1 MSASLV
7 MRIAILEDD
16 PSQAELIASWLAACG
31 HDCHL
36 FGDGRELI
44 ARAVRESFDL
54 FVLDWQVPKMSGEEV
69 LRWVREHVAV
79 PVPVMF
85 VTGREAEADIVA
97 ALEQGADD
105 YMKKPVS
112 RAELLARVQSLL
124 RRAYPNQG
132 AETLDI
138 ETLSFDL
145 RLRTLKLAG
154 VAVELTQKEYDLALF
169 LVQHI
174 GRLLSRGHIQ
184 QSVWGNAVEIPSRTI
199 DTHVSRIRSKLNLRP
214 EGGFKLT
221 PIYNYGYRLERLQA
235 SAD

>member
-1 MSASLV
+1 
-7 MRIAILEDD
+7 MRIASLEDE
-16 PSQAELIASWLAACG
+16 PAQAALIESWLAAAG

-36 FGDGRELI
+36 FGNGRALI
-44 ARAVRESFDL
+44 ARAARESFDL
-54 FVLDWQVPKMSGEEV
+54 FVLDWQVPEMSGEEV

-105 YMKKPVS
+105 YMKKPVT
-112 RAELLARVQSLL
+112 RAELVARVQSLL
-124 RRAYPNQG
+124 RRAYPNQDAG
-132 AETLDI
+132 TLDI
-138 ETLSFDL
+138 ESISFDL
-145 RLRTLKLAG
+145 RLRTLNLAG
-154 VAVELTQKEYDLALF
+154 VPVELTQKEYDLALF
-169 LVQHI
+169 LVQNL

-199 DTHVSRIRSKLNLRP
+199 DTHVSRIRTKLNLRP

-221 PIYNYGYRLERLQA
+221 PVYNYGYRLERLQA
-235 SAD
+235 AAA

>member
-1 MSASLV
+1 
-7 MRIAILEDD
+7 MRIAILEDE
-16 PSQAELIASWLAACG
+16 PSQAALIRSWLAAAG

-36 FGDGRELI
+36 FGNGRELI
-44 ARAVRESFDL
+44 ARAARESFDL
-54 FVLDWQVPKMSGEEV
+54 FVLDWQVPEMSGEEV

-105 YMKKPVS
+105 YMKKPVA

-132 AETLDI
+132 ASTLAV
-138 ETLSFDL
+138 ESLCFDL
-145 RLRTLKLAG
+145 RLRTLTLAG
-154 VAVELTQKEYDLALF
+154 APVDLTQKEYDLALF
-169 LVQHI
+169 LMQNL
-174 GRLLSRGHIQ
+174 GRLLSRGHLQ

-199 DTHVSRIRSKLNLRP
+199 DTHVSRIRTKLNLRP

-221 PIYNYGYRLERLQA
+221 PVYNHGYRLERLQA
-235 SAD
+235 VAP